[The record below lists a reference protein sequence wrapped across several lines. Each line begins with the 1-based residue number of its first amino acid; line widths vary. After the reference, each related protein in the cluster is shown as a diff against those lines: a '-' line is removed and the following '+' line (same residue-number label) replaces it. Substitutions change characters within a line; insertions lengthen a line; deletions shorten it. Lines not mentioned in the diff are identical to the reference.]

1 MARSGISF
9 TDEEVN
15 KIEWFKREI
24 PGIEKE
30 VDDKW
35 WREHFDEERKRWL
48 SRVEGLDE
56 KIQNGITRYGGAV
69 SAQGVRDDCTHIMYA
84 QTKAQV
90 FNIIEAQFDE
100 GTRQEAIKRAVENV
114 LSNVSDNLDAY
125 LRRSLIEGL
134 QIGK

>member
-1 MARSGISF
+1 MVRSGISF
-9 TDEEVN
+9 TDAEMAEM
-15 KIEWFKREI
+15 EWFKQEV
-24 PGIEKE
+24 PDLGEE

-35 WREHFDEERKRWL
+35 WREWFDEKRRERL
-48 SRVEGLDE
+48 SETKGLDE
-56 KIQNGITRYGGAV
+56 KIENGITRYGGSV
-69 SAQGVRDDCTHIMYA
+69 SAEGVRDDCTHIMYA

-90 FNIIEAQFDE
+90 FNILETQFDA

-134 QIGK
+134 KISK

>member
-1 MARSGISF
+1 MVRSGVSF
-9 TDEEVN
+9 TDAEMAEM
-15 KIEWFKREI
+15 EWFKQEV
-24 PGIEKE
+24 PDLGEE

-35 WREHFDEERKRWL
+35 WRDWFDEKRRERL
-48 SRVEGLDE
+48 SETKGLDE
-56 KIQNGITRYGGAV
+56 KIQNGITRYGGSV
-69 SAQGVRDDCTHIMYA
+69 SAEGVRDDCTHIMYA

-90 FNIIEAQFDE
+90 FNILEAQFDA

-134 QIGK
+134 KISK

>member
-1 MARSGISF
+1 MVRSGVSF
-9 TDEEVN
+9 TEAE
-15 KIEWFKREI
+15 ISQMEYFKRAI
-24 PGIEKE
+24 PDLGPE

-35 WREHFDEERKRWL
+35 FRDYFDEQRRARL
-48 SRVEGLDE
+48 SETSGLDK
-56 KIQNGITRYGGAV
+56 KIENGITRYGGSV
-69 SAQGVRDDCTHIMYA
+69 SAEGIRDDCTHIMYA

-90 FNIIEAQFDE
+90 FNIIEAQFDA

-134 QIGK
+134 KISQ